1 MLSIETD
8 CIPCVRAIFL
18 SLSPFLVPFWPTLD
32 TVACNGLLSFL
43 HGALKVAFSYVAA
56 VLVADRIEWNH
67 LCEVVFIAI
76 FFFQR
81 TVDICLSAV
90 VIRVVLGIE

>member
-1 MLSIETD
+1 ML
-8 CIPCVRAIFL
+8 CRAM
-18 SLSPFLVPFWPTLD
+18 
-32 TVACNGLLSFL
+32 ALLGFL

-56 VLVADRIEWNH
+56 VLVADRIERNH

-81 TVDICLSAV
+81 TVDICLSAI
-90 VIRVVLGIE
+90 VIRVVLGIGRSATNASVRCFSW